1 MISSSGI
8 WQWKHSKRG
17 RKTVWMNK
25 TRDVKTKS
33 NQKNK
38 RWWNTHEHQN
48 TKEIKQT
55 SIQY

>member
-1 MISSSGI
+1 MKALKTGE
-8 WQWKHSKRG
+8 KH

-38 RWWNTHEHQN
+38 RW
-48 TKEIKQT
+48 
-55 SIQY
+55 